1 MSIGIPLDQAAA
13 SEGIPINECNDYLN
27 KKAKEFNSLNYE
39 LRKAGQEALRQAL
52 TKLTELANGDAR
64 EGKFFESTDLLAA
77 RELARTAIA
86 ALRLSKTE
94 PVEKEPK
101 PGEQGEFDFGP
112 WDLKAID

>member
-1 MSIGIPLDQAAA
+1 MSKGVPLDQAAA

-39 LRKAGQEALRQAL
+39 LRKVGQEALKQAL
-52 TKLTELANGDAR
+52 MKLTELSNSNAR

-86 ALRLSKTE
+86 VLRLSKTE
-94 PVEKEPK
+94 PVEKAEK
-101 PGEQGEFDFGP
+101 ELGQGELDFGP
-112 WDLKAID
+112 WDLKTIE